1 VLVVSVGQELGSIV
15 SAEQR
20 EKFDR
25 DGYLVIDSPGAA
37 EEVIDDVVTDLQ
49 DLYHGGGRAEDGVFY
64 AWHRIMDAW
73 RISANVRALALA
85 PNVLATM
92 EELYG
97 RKPLA
102 FQTLNFRLGTEQ
114 PVHSDTLH
122 FNSKPPGYMCGAWIA
137 LEDIDM
143 DNGPVVYYPGSHK
156 LPEITLEDVGEGAD
170 ELQYTEFIKD
180 LIAREQLRPEYA
192 TIKKGQVF
200 LWAANL
206 LHGGSPQR
214 DKNRTRLS
222 QVTHFFFEGCRYWTP
237 MGSTASQTEW
247 RRPVWIREDFDPARE
262 DPRRITEI
270 ARAAVPAGATA
281 LVVSRGDERLV
292 DLNGRRGW
300 HFPRGDD
307 GSWAGYY
314 PADTQEVIAH
324 LEELRARGAEYL
336 VLPAAAFW
344 WLEHYEGLGD
354 YLEARCK
361 TVLREDD
368 CLVFALP
375 SA

>member
-1 VLVVSVGQELGSIV
+1 VSVVQESGQGKTV
-15 SAEQR
+15 SPEQR

-37 EEVIDDVVTDLQ
+37 EEVIDGVLGDLEHLFQ
-49 DLYHGGGRAEDGVFY
+49 GGGRDENGVFY

-85 PNVLATM
+85 PRVLATM
-92 EELYG
+92 QELYG
-97 RKPLA
+97 RKPKA

-114 PVHSDTLH
+114 PVHSDTIH
-122 FNSKPPGYMCGAWIA
+122 FNSQPAGYMCGAWIA

-156 LPEITLEDVGEGAD
+156 LPEITLQDVGENAD
-170 ELQYTEFIKD
+170 ELQYTEYIAE
-180 LIAREQLRPEYA
+180 LIERENLRPEYA

-222 QVTHFFFEGCRYWTP
+222 QVTHFYFEGCKYWTP
-237 MGSTASQTEW
+237 IRSTPSHTEW
-247 RRPVWIREDFDPARE
+247 RRPVWITEDFDLNAE
-262 DPRRITEI
+262 DPKRITEI
-270 ARAAVPAGATA
+270 ARGVVPTGATV
-281 LVVSRGDERLV
+281 LVVSKGDERLLE
-292 DLNGRRGW
+292 LNGRWGW
-300 HFPRGDD
+300 HFPQADD
-307 GSWAGYY
+307 GDWAGYY
-314 PADTQEVIAH
+314 PADTSAVIAH

-336 VLPAAAFW
+336 LLPGSAFW
-344 WLEHYEGLGD
+344 WLEHYEGLGA
-354 YLEARCK
+354 YLEDHCK

-368 CLVFALP
+368 CLIFALSSP
-375 SA
+375 